1 MDDAPPTIASEII
14 SRPVRRGSWLKR
26 VFFGVLLFVVFGVS
40 GVIIYAKY
48 FLPVDLIR
56 TKVEIVASD
65 ALKQTVR
72 IDGLALDPFSGLEV
86 SGIHVDVEG
95 KRAIDLDR
103 VLLKYRLLPLLKMT
117 FVVDEVLIADTS
129 IDVRLEDLLAGL
141 QSDADEPDREPAE
154 PADDSDSETT
164 EHAEIPAIPLAIE
177 LNRFAIRNSNI
188 MVILNDDLAV
198 STTGLN
204 LDVAAAVKPDGANLT
219 GSLSIAELGMVVD
232 GKTVKLPL
240 NVDWDIAFDFDT
252 ETLTLDHVTLDV
264 GSALTVAVRGTV
276 ADVMRARRV
285 DLAVHDT
292 TINIEA
298 LLAMVQDFV
307 PDNLDG
313 LAVSGTIHPSL
324 AVSGR
329 MAADAF
335 NGEVKLGLS
344 VRGLA
349 ATVPT
354 FQAVLKPTN
363 VTIEVP
369 QLAVVNNMPATAALS
384 VAINS
389 EGASFE
395 EHVLDTLDLEL
406 IGNYAA
412 TGEVTTS
419 LFIDGEA
426 VHVAVPDMGQVTVP
440 VAVALKANGN
450 YESMDLTL
458 EQLTVDLGSLLHVA
472 VDARAYQDADNPDAR
487 QVELN
492 ADVQPNLAKLL
503 ALVPEELLS
512 GLQLMP
518 SDTPDSIIVRV
529 QATLDADHV
538 PQSARVASHL
548 AFHSLGVAVSEPQ
561 AAVTLNGVKIS
572 VDADYL
578 QASGAVNVT
587 VKGEIGLSGLSQGD
601 NLISVGTIGVDLGV
615 DIEANL
621 SSDFKPERLVATNIV
636 KVRVKDIGYTTPEL
650 AVGLD
655 SLDLSVKAKQDIIAG
670 RYQLEQLTVDAR
682 PVFLVNASA
691 TYHDEPKTFAVNV
704 DVPEIDL
711 AHLVKTASGE
721 LLTEHAQT
729 EISGTVGLSLRASGR
744 VPDQEDIEALSIP
757 VSLQTRFQMQDI
769 DVQWQGHTVD
779 NARAK
784 VSVSF
789 LPDENHR
796 AEIMTEFRVDTVG
809 LPEELLL
816 RHVVGPFI
824 SVQLNSTNFEEVQL
838 KHVKLGMEGV
848 AVDVSGTIAGF
859 RTALTQSPFD
869 LARLLEQVFAQIT
882 AKASVDLG
890 ALNEVLQ
897 PQGITATGTAGVTL
911 RALKKDRG
919 PITAAIQVDSH
930 DVNAELEGIRV
941 VDVDSS
947 ISIRKE
953 LQWMSADGHDIRQA
967 VFHPADRVS
976 ALRIHSGPH
985 DIFSFRALEI
995 GAITADN
1002 FSSHI
1007 EFDGS
1012 NLKIQNL
1019 ALNLLNGGVGGD
1031 VVITT
1036 GDTLGLDARVQLSE
1050 IDMNALLDA
1059 HTQIEGD
1066 TRVTGTLVLRVFLD
1080 DARQS
1085 IDFGSMEIL
1094 LNITTIGRDVL
1105 DRVLLFLDPEESNP
1119 MIVMARSKVSLGN
1132 PSHVIIRIAKG
1143 MLGMEIGFQEGL
1155 ISGFKVDRIPVSTLK
1170 NLHVMDALVPV
1181 VEQLA
1186 GAVELIEAQQYGV
1199 DDNGTFVLR

>member
-1 MDDAPPTIASEII
+1 MNDVFPEIAPETPPRS
-14 SRPVRRGSWLKR
+14 SRRRSWLR
-26 VFFGVLLFVVFGVS
+26 RFVLGLLLLVVLGLA
-40 GVIIYAKY
+40 GIIVYAKY

-56 TKVEIVASD
+56 IKIETIASD

-72 IDGLALDPFSGLEV
+72 IDGLVLDPFTGFEV

-103 VLLKYRLLPLLKMT
+103 VLLKYRLLPLLKMK
-117 FVVDEVLIADTS
+117 FVIDELLIADTS
-129 IDVRLEDLLAGL
+129 IDLRLEDLLAGL
-141 QSDADEPDREPAE
+141 QTDAKEPEHEPEEPD
-154 PADDSDSETT
+154 DDSDSETA
-164 EHAEIPAIPLAIE
+164 EPPEIPAIPLAIE
-177 LNRFAIRNSNI
+177 LNRFAISNSNI
-188 MVILNDDLAV
+188 MLILNDDLSV

-204 LDVAAAVKPDGANLT
+204 LNLAAAVKPEGAKLT
-219 GSLSIAELGMVVD
+219 GSLSIAELGSVVD
-232 GKTVKLPL
+232 GKAVKLPME
-240 NVDWDIAFDFDT
+240 VDWDIAFDFDT
-252 ETLTLDHVTLDV
+252 ETLTIDHVRLDV
-264 GSALTVAVRGTV
+264 GSALTIAVRGSV
-276 ADVMRARRV
+276 ADVMRTRRV

-307 PDNLDG
+307 PDSLAG

-324 AVSGR
+324 AVSGG
-329 MAADAF
+329 AGGGAF
-335 NGEVKLGLS
+335 DGKVKLGLS

-369 QLAVVNNMPATAALS
+369 QLAVANNMPDAATLS

-406 IGNYAA
+406 VGNYAA
-412 TGEVTTS
+412 TGEVATS

-440 VAVALKANGN
+440 LAVALKVHGN
-450 YESMDLTL
+450 YTSLDLTL
-458 EQLTVDLGSLLHVA
+458 ERLTVDLGSLLHIA
-472 VDARAYQDADNPDAR
+472 VDARARQDVDNPDAR

-492 ADVQPNLAKLL
+492 VDVQPNLAQLL

-512 GLQLMP
+512 GLQLTP
-518 SDTPDSIIVRV
+518 SDRPDSMKVRV
-529 QATLDADHV
+529 KATLDADHV
-538 PQSARVASHL
+538 PQSARVTSHL
-548 AFHSLGVAVSEPQ
+548 AFHSLGVVVSEPQ
-561 AAVTLNGVKIS
+561 AAVTLDALKVS
-572 VDADYL
+572 VAADYL
-578 QASGAVNVT
+578 QVSGAVNAT

-601 NLISVGTIGVDLGV
+601 NLISVGTVGVDLGA

-655 SLDLSVKAKQDIIAG
+655 SLDLSVKAKQDLIAG
-670 RYQLEQLTVDAR
+670 SYQLEQLTVDAR

-691 TYHDEPKTFAVNV
+691 TYHDDPKTFAVNV
-704 DVPEIDL
+704 GIPEIDF
-711 AHLVKTASGE
+711 AHLIKTASGE
-721 LLTEHAQT
+721 LLAEQAQT
-729 EISGTVGLSLRASGR
+729 EITGTMGLSLRASGR
-744 VPDQEDIEALSIP
+744 VPDREEIDALSIP

-784 VSVSF
+784 MSISF
-789 LPDENHR
+789 LPEENHR
-796 AEIMTEFRVDTVG
+796 AEIMTELRVDTVG
-809 LPEELLL
+809 LPEELPL
-816 RHVVGPFI
+816 RQVVDPFI
-824 SVQLNSTNFEEVQL
+824 SVKLDSTNFDEVQL
-838 KHVKLGMEGV
+838 KHVKLGMQGAE
-848 AVDVSGTIAGF
+848 VDVSGTIAGF
-859 RTALTQSPFD
+859 RKALTQSPLD
-869 LARLLEQVFAQIT
+869 VGRLIEQVFVQIT
-882 AKASVDLG
+882 AKAAINLG
-890 ALNEVLQ
+890 ALDEVLQ

-911 RALKKDRG
+911 QALKKDRG
-919 PITAAIQVDSH
+919 PITVSIQLDSH

-947 ISIRKE
+947 ISVRKA
-953 LQWMSADGHDIRQA
+953 LQWMSADGDDIRKT

-976 ALRIHSGPH
+976 ALRVHSGPH
-985 DIFSFRALEI
+985 DMFSFRELEI
-995 GAITADN
+995 GSIIADN
-1002 FSSHI
+1002 LSSHI

-1012 NLKIQNL
+1012 SFKIQNL
-1019 ALNLLNGGVGGD
+1019 VLNLLNGGIGGD

-1036 GDTLGLDARVQLSE
+1036 GETLGLDARVQLSE

-1059 HTQIEGD
+1059 HAQVEGD
-1066 TRVTGTLVLRVFLD
+1066 ARVTGTLVLRVFLD
-1080 DARQS
+1080 DARKS
-1085 IDFGSMEIL
+1085 IDFGSMEVL
-1094 LNITTIGRDVL
+1094 LNITTIGWDVL
-1105 DRVLLFLDPEESNP
+1105 DRVLLFLDPEGSNP

-1132 PSHVIIRIAKG
+1132 PSHAIIHITKG
-1143 MLGMEIGFQEGL
+1143 LLAMEIGFQQGL
-1155 ISGFKVDRIPVSTLK
+1155 LSGFKVDRIPVSTLK
-1170 NLHVMDALVPV
+1170 NLHVMDTLVPV

-1186 GAVELIEAQQYGV
+1186 GAVEMIEAQQYGV
-1199 DDNGTFVLR
+1199 DENGTFVLR